1 MVALLFVL
9 FTPPARYPFIH
20 YTVYKNGA
28 TSTSLT
34 AATAAA
40 AAATTTTP
48 TTTTTTTT
56 ATTTTQPAVNG
67 ASGRTARESQH
78 KNSRVRN
85 HVHKQIV
92 EITKSY
98 GMSAPRTVSV
108 YHHHHHHHREV

>member
-1 MVALLFVL
+1 MTLLFVL
-9 FTPPARYPFIH
+9 FSPSARYPFIH

-40 AAATTTTP
+40 VAATTTTP
-48 TTTTTTTT
+48 TTTT
-56 ATTTTQPAVNG
+56 TTTTQPAVNG

-98 GMSAPRTVSV
+98 GMSAPRA
-108 YHHHHHHHREV
+108 YY